1 MLICSVWPPPC
12 LFLVQDDLRI
22 VLLMAGTQPALSIC
36 CNHVN
41 SPDSTDEWTT
51 IEPLDY
57 AKSAIIPMPP
67 ADGQGLMVVEHPC
80 STSMAI

>member
-1 MLICSVWPPPC
+1 MLIYSVWPPSC
-12 LFLVQDDLRI
+12 LSLVQDDLRI
-22 VLLMAGTQPALSIC
+22 ALLMTGTQPTLLIC

-41 SPDSTDEWTT
+41 STDSTDEWTT

-57 AKSAIIPMPP
+57 AKSTTIPMPP
-67 ADGQGLMVVEHPC
+67 ADGQGFMILEHPC